1 MPTENPK
8 HYLWCNSCRR
18 SFKRTDAP
26 DAICPVCGSPLH
38 PMKRL
43 NAIVRGFM
51 SQELVSSDL
60 MTKHRQ
66 LVRLIWTRN
75 GMGEKYYRVLAPDV
89 PYNRFEAMVT
99 DILCRGSSEG
109 WVKVVLPPAPTSD
122 ENAYRLEFVDEERF
136 VAELDALAES
146 TRKPVSSPD

>member
-1 MPTENPK
+1 
-8 HYLWCNSCRR
+8 
-18 SFKRTDAP
+18 
-26 DAICPVCGSPLH
+26 
-38 PMKRL
+38 MKRL

-75 GMGEKYYRVLAPDV
+75 GMGEKYYRVLAPEV

-99 DILCRGSSEG
+99 DMLCRGSSEG
-109 WVKVVLPPAPTSD
+109 WVKVVLPPAPTTD

-146 TRKPVSSPD
+146 TRKPITTPD

>member
-1 MPTENPK
+1 MPAETK

-18 SFKRTDAP
+18 SFKQADAP
-26 DAICPVCGSPLH
+26 DNACPVCGSPLQ
-38 PMKRL
+38 PMKRW

-51 SQELVSSDL
+51 SQELSASDI

-75 GMGEKYYRVLAPDV
+75 GMGERYYSVLAPDV
-89 PYNRFEAMVT
+89 PYNKFEAMIT
-99 DILCRGSSEG
+99 ELICRGANEG
-109 WVKVVLPPAPTSD
+109 WVKVVLPPAPTTD
-122 ENAYRLEFVDEERF
+122 ENAYRLEFTDEERF

-146 TRKPVSSPD
+146 TRKPAAKSN